1 LVEGLER
8 FEPDTFQVTVE
19 EIIQRTGLNFSQL
32 IGSQFDIAGG
42 EGLERTDEGRI
53 RRRLTRVSQ
62 VLL

>member
-1 LVEGLER
+1 MVEGLER

>member
-32 IGSQFDIAGG
+32 IGSQVDIAGG